1 MKTLQIH
8 DFQHELSF
16 KLVSE
21 KQAIAFETL
30 NVKDM
35 ILNHHLA
42 ESIGDSAWSSS
53 VPKVGYKIEWSVETI
68 LMISKFKPSSKI
80 CHFCGYHNSELT
92 LKDRE
97 WKYIDCKTKHDRDT
111 NVAIKIIKFALID
124 QNLIGI

>member
-1 MKTLQIH
+1 MKTLQIY

-35 ILNHHLA
+35 IMNHHLA
-42 ESIGDSAWSSS
+42 ESIGNSAWSSF
-53 VPKVGYKIEWSVETI
+53 VPKIDYKIEWSVETI
-68 LMISKFKPSSKI
+68 LMISKFKPSSKL

-92 LKDRE
+92 PKDRE
-97 WKYIDCKTKHDRDT
+97 WKYTDCKTKHNRD
-111 NVAIKIIKFALID
+111 IMLQLKS
-124 QNLIGI
+124 